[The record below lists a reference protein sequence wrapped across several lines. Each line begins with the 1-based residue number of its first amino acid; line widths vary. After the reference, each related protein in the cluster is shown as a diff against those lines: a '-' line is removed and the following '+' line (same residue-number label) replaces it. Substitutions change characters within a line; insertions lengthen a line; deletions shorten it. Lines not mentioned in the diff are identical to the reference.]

1 MTSVY
6 DQYFPIRKMFF
17 KTYVGNTLKYC
28 ISWLNWDPKDLA
40 MVTAD
45 ALVNYSTTDLNNVKL
60 WRDYKKEINYKS
72 TFETYARERKIN
84 LTCTYDLS
92 FEKIGMVSG
101 IPLVCSANGAQSA
114 TKSTPLSI
122 LKTNKRKYSGEEP
135 EAKRVK
141 WMSLNGLIATS
152 SLAAKGKRVHLNL
165 EEIVDVPE
173 LISVSGDKK
182 DTFKNESFKES
193 RIESVIPR
201 QNNAFIRVVNMVVM
215 VLAFILHFV
224 LLYINF
230 AR

>member
-17 KTYVGNTLKYC
+17 KTYVGTGAKAGKTLKYC

-45 ALVNYSTTDLNNVKL
+45 ALVNYSTTDLKNVKS
-60 WRDYKKEINYKS
+60 WREYKKEINYKS
-72 TFETYARERKIN
+72 TFETYAKERKIN

-101 IPLVCSANGAQSA
+101 IPL
-114 TKSTPLSI
+114 SI

-141 WMSLNGLIATS
+141 WTPLNGP
-152 SLAAKGKRVHLNL
+152 RVHLTL
-165 EEIVDVPE
+165 EEDIQDDP
-173 LISVSGDKK
+173 
-182 DTFKNESFKES
+182 KES
-193 RIESVIPR
+193 RIESAIITQGMVPR
-201 QNNAFIRVVNMVVM
+201 QNNAFIRVVNMFVM

-230 AR
+230 SR

>member
-17 KTYVGNTLKYC
+17 KTYVGNNLKYC

-40 MVTAD
+40 MITAD
-45 ALVNYSTTDLNNVKL
+45 AIVNYSTTDLKNVKS
-60 WRDYKKEINYKS
+60 WREYKKEINYKS
-72 TFETYARERKIN
+72 NFETYAKERKIN

-101 IPLVCSANGAQSA
+101 IPL
-114 TKSTPLSI
+114 SI

-141 WMSLNGLIATS
+141 WTLDSFKLTPLT
-152 SLAAKGKRVHLNL
+152 L
-165 EEIVDVPE
+165 EEDIQDAP
-173 LISVSGDKK
+173 
-182 DTFKNESFKES
+182 KES
-193 RIESVIPR
+193 RIESTIIIPK
-201 QNNAFIRVVNMVVM
+201 QNNAFIRVINMVVM

-230 AR
+230 SR

>member
-101 IPLVCSANGAQSA
+101 IPL
-114 TKSTPLSI
+114 SI

-141 WMSLNGLIATS
+141 WMPLNGPIATS

-173 LISVSGDKK
+173 LISVSGACASHGALSERLGPVIDDKN
-182 DTFKNESFKES
+182 DPESFKES